1 MEGGFYSIFNTAE
14 TFMIWKDG
22 SEETT
27 QNESWRQKSGENTEK
42 KTETENIMKSSKTH
56 LIEVYKERKKL
67 KQKKGYKFSKTN
79 GKYQS
84 TYSRITTN
92 CMKDIRKK
100 IRNRYIMIYLQKT
113 NTKYKGHLK
122 SS

>member
-1 MEGGFYSIFNTAE
+1 MKTKE
-14 TFMIWKDG
+14 
-22 SEETT
+22 
-27 QNESWRQKSGENTEK
+27 WRKYRK
-42 KTETENIMKSSKTH
+42 KTETENKMKSSKTH

-84 TYSRITTN
+84 THSRITTN
-92 CMKDIRKK
+92 CMKDKQKK
-100 IRNRYIMIYLQKT
+100 IRHRHIIIYLQKT

-122 SS
+122 NS